1 MIAAIFLAILVQDPT
16 STYTDGDLN
25 VAFDYPKAWNITK
38 RDKRLTEWKVPID
51 GSTDTGMLQL
61 VRATY
66 RGEPELWQ
74 TIQLRSAEIGK
85 RRVVRQWSQDII
97 GTPLLCTQLEYDLQG
112 IPTTELSALYYRSG
126 AKKMLVRLVTPT
138 SAFDNTKY
146 RLQQVLESLR
156 TIDGSAPKAEDP
168 SQPLPVVGPKPDP
181 VRPIKVLPTTE
192 KPKFSVG
199 KQSLALRI
207 SERDVVLRYPEAWV
221 AESSLNGDIKLS
233 TSGLSGT
240 ATLHAYSLLDS
251 PVPEQAINGL
261 TSKSL
266 DRFVTVSHREDASIE
281 ANRAGAKAWIVWRIG
296 KTEVADLAT
305 IDAVCASSDF
315 YFTLTFSN
323 ANRASFAQD
332 RALILK
338 FLDRASLSIAP

>member
-1 MIAAIFLAILVQDPT
+1 MIAAIFLSILVQDPT

-25 VAFDYPKAWNITK
+25 VAFEYPKTWSITK

-51 GSTDTGMLQL
+51 GSTDTGTLQL

-66 RGEPELWQ
+66 RGEPDLWQ
-74 TIQLRSAEIGK
+74 TIQLRSAEIAK

-97 GTPLLCTQLEYDLQG
+97 GTPLLCTQLEYELQG
-112 IPTTELSALYYRSG
+112 IPTTELSALYYRAG

-168 SQPLPVVGPKPDP
+168 TQPLPVVGPKPDP
-181 VRPIKVLPTTE
+181 VRPIKVLSTTD
-192 KPKFSVG
+192 KPKFSLG
-199 KQSLALRI
+199 KQSLALRV
-207 SERDVVLRYPEAWV
+207 SERDITLRYPESWT
-221 AESSLNGDIKLS
+221 AEAAPSGEIKLS
-233 TSGLSGT
+233 APGLSEP
-240 ATLHAYSLLDS
+240 AILRVYSLLDS
-251 PVPEQAINGL
+251 AAPDQAIIGL

-266 DRFVTVSHREDASIE
+266 DRFVTVSHREDAAIDE
-281 ANRAGAKAWIVWRIG
+281 NRAGAKVWIVWRIG
-296 KTEVADLAT
+296 KTDAADLTT
-305 IDAVCASSDF
+305 IDAVSASSEC
-315 YFTLTFSN
+315 YFTLTFTN

-338 FLDRASLSIAP
+338 FLERASLSIAP